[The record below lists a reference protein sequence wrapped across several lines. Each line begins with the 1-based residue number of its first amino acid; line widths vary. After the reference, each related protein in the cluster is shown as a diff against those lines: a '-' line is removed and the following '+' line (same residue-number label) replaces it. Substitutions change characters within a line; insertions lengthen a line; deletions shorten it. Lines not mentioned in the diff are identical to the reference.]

1 MIEFFL
7 IWSKKCWN
15 LLCTIFREPFLFSR
29 NSSILVLSD
38 HFFALMNF
46 LMGEISKLQLEQQ
59 TSKLKFQK
67 IQLRGCSYINT
78 FLVMCSEGFS
88 TSISKH
94 IAFCLNYFLP
104 PWAALCL
111 QYRVREWLLKTF
123 FFKDFMHWGTLLDY
137 SITVIRHI
145 IITNYTYSL

>member
-1 MIEFFL
+1 MMKKKHGQ
-7 IWSKKCWN
+7 KKCTKKFHNESQRWFKK
-15 LLCTIFREPFLFSR
+15 LLKCDWKSFKEPFLFSR

-46 LMGEISKLQLEQQ
+46 LMGELSKLQLKQQ

-67 IQLRGCSYINT
+67 IQLRGFSYINT
-78 FLVMCSEGFS
+78 LVVMCSEGFS

-123 FFKDFMHWGTLLDY
+123 F
-137 SITVIRHI
+137 
-145 IITNYTYSL
+145 